1 MQKRSRHEVS
11 LTAAMVT
18 SLNRLDDDAS
28 LAALAEA
35 LITGDNTVLADAV
48 LELADLP
55 TNIILEFDGAYWHG
69 PEKVAG
75 DVRKTLKLLAKNPT
89 GIILRVRQ
97 DGCPPLQQA
106 LHDAAGADIKRVVI
120 VELDKEASSPHKVHL
135 AMRVVANRLRPALE
149 LLGSGPKLATYL
161 ARLDATTR
169 WDAAD
174 HAKVQLLVTRAWAAS
189 DAAWAAN
196 YHELVAVL
204 GSEGA
209 AKEVLEHVTGV
220 NIRLGD
226 VVLGLRTLRDE
237 FGVPAANL
245 KTLLCDSLTPRLH
258 KPAFV
263 AALGDFMRDFEVAPD
278 DLKTILCNSLVVRL
292 ANPAFND
299 GLRNFMRDL
308 EVAPADLKT
317 VLCDSLVVRLD
328 NPAFVASLRAFMH
341 DLGVPAAD
349 LKTLLCNSLCTR
361 LESHTF
367 LPAVRNFVHAFGVP
381 LAGLK
386 TLLNG
391 SLAARLE
398 DPKLV
403 DQVRAFMDTTGIK
416 RGDLVTVLSHGS
428 LVARLHKPAFHGAV
442 HDLVAEL
449 GVKPHE
455 LKNLL
460 TGSFASRIEKPAT
473 VAFVRWLRFE
483 LKLPAASLPSFRDG
497 FWATDTACAKQVM
510 MLLTKTYG
518 VQPCD
523 LPKRGPFWQAFRP
536 GKATF
541 GSMKAALAECPSV
554 AAVNKKLKS
563 MGAPACA
570 RRTAVH

>member
-69 PEKVAG
+69 PEKVDG

-106 LHDAAGADIKRVVI
+106 LHDAGADIKRVVI

-161 ARLDATTR
+161 ARLDATTL

-209 AKEVLEHVTGV
+209 AKEVLEHVAGV

-237 FGVPAANL
+237 FGVPAADL

-263 AALGDFMRDFEVAPD
+263 AALGDFMRDFEVAPH
-278 DLKTILCNSLVVRL
+278 DLKTI
-292 ANPAFND
+292 
-299 GLRNFMRDL
+299 
-308 EVAPADLKT
+308 
-317 VLCDSLVVRLD
+317 LCDSLVVRLD

-381 LAGLK
+381 LADLK

-460 TGSFASRIEKPAT
+460 TGSFAARIEKPAT

-483 LKLPAASLPSFRDG
+483 LKLPAASLPSLSDG

-563 MGAPACA
+563 MGAPASA

>member
-35 LITGDNTVLADAV
+35 LITGDNTVWADAV
-48 LELADLP
+48 LELADLS
-55 TNIILEFDGAYWHG
+55 TNIVLEFDGGYWQG
-69 PEKVAG
+69 PEKVDG
-75 DVRKTLKLLAKNPT
+75 DVRKTLKLLAKYPT
-89 GIILRVRQ
+89 GIILRVRA

-106 LHDAAGADIKRVVI
+106 LHDAGADIKRVVI

-135 AMRVVANRLRPALE
+135 AMRAVANRLRPALE

-161 ARLDATTR
+161 ARLDATTL

-237 FGVPAANL
+237 F
-245 KTLLCDSLTPRLH
+245 
-258 KPAFV
+258 
-263 AALGDFMRDFEVAPD
+263 
-278 DLKTILCNSLVVRL
+278 
-292 ANPAFND
+292 
-299 GLRNFMRDL
+299 
-308 EVAPADLKT
+308 
-317 VLCDSLVVRLD
+317 
-328 NPAFVASLRAFMH
+328 
-341 DLGVPAAD
+341 GVPAAD

-483 LKLPAASLPSFRDG
+483 LKLPAASLPSLSDG

-536 GKATF
+536 GKVTF

-554 AAVNKKLKS
+554 ATVNKKLKS

>member
-1 MQKRSRHEVS
+1 
-11 LTAAMVT
+11 MVT

-48 LELADLP
+48 LELEDLP

-69 PEKVAG
+69 PEKVDG

-106 LHDAAGADIKRVVI
+106 LHDAGADIKRVVI

-161 ARLDATTR
+161 ARLDATTL

-196 YHELVAVL
+196 YNELVAVL

-237 FGVPAANL
+237 FGVPAADL
-245 KTLLCDSLTPRLH
+245 KTL
-258 KPAFV
+258 
-263 AALGDFMRDFEVAPD
+263 
-278 DLKTILCNSLVVRL
+278 LCNSLVVRL

-317 VLCDSLVVRLD
+317 ILCNSLVVRLD

-367 LPAVRNFVHAFGVP
+367 LPAVRNFMHAFGVP

-455 LKNLL
+455 LKKLL

-483 LKLPAASLPSFRDG
+483 LKLPAASLPSLSDG

-536 GKATF
+536 GKVTF

-554 AAVNKKLKS
+554 ATVNKKLKS

>member
-161 ARLDATTR
+161 ARLDATTL

-237 FGVPAANL
+237 FGVPAADL

-263 AALGDFMRDFEVAPD
+263 AALGDFMRDFEVAPH
-278 DLKTILCNSLVVRL
+278 DLKTILR
-292 ANPAFND
+292 
-299 GLRNFMRDL
+299 
-308 EVAPADLKT
+308 
-317 VLCDSLVVRLD
+317 DSLCTRLES
-328 NPAFVASLRAFMH
+328 PAFVASLRAFMH

>member
-55 TNIILEFDGAYWHG
+55 TNIILEFDGAHWHG
-69 PEKVAG
+69 PEKVDG

-161 ARLDATTR
+161 ARLDATTL

-237 FGVPAANL
+237 FGVPAADL
-245 KTLLCDSLTPRLH
+245 KTL
-258 KPAFV
+258 
-263 AALGDFMRDFEVAPD
+263 
-278 DLKTILCNSLVVRL
+278 LCNSLVVRL

-317 VLCDSLVVRLD
+317 ILCDSLVVRLD

-483 LKLPAASLPSFRDG
+483 LKLPAASLPSLTDG

-536 GKATF
+536 GKVTF

-554 AAVNKKLKS
+554 ATVNKKLKS

>member
-48 LELADLP
+48 LELEDLP

-69 PEKVAG
+69 PEKVDG

-161 ARLDATTR
+161 ARLDATTL

-263 AALGDFMRDFEVAPD
+263 AALGDFMRDFEVAPH
-278 DLKTILCNSLVVRL
+278 DLKTILR
-292 ANPAFND
+292 
-299 GLRNFMRDL
+299 
-308 EVAPADLKT
+308 
-317 VLCDSLVVRLD
+317 DSLCTRLES
-328 NPAFVASLRAFMH
+328 PAFVASLRAFMH

-483 LKLPAASLPSFRDG
+483 LKLPAASLPSLSDG

>member
-48 LELADLP
+48 LELPDLP
-55 TNIILEFDGAYWHG
+55 TNIILEFDGAHWHG
-69 PEKVAG
+69 PEKVDG

-106 LHDAAGADIKRVVI
+106 LHDAGADIKRVVI

-161 ARLDATTR
+161 ARLDATTL

-237 FGVPAANL
+237 FGVPAADL
-245 KTLLCDSLTPRLH
+245 KTLLS
-258 KPAFV
+258 
-263 AALGDFMRDFEVAPD
+263 
-278 DLKTILCNSLVVRL
+278 NSLVVRL
-292 ANPAFND
+292 DNPAFND
-299 GLRNFMRDL
+299 GLRNFMHDL

-317 VLCDSLVVRLD
+317 ILSNSLVVRLD

-341 DLGVPAAD
+341 EFGVPAAD
-349 LKTLLCNSLCTR
+349 LKTILSDSLATR
-361 LESHTF
+361 LES
-367 LPAVRNFVHAFGVP
+367 PAFVASLRAFMHDLGVP
-381 LAGLK
+381 AADLK

-483 LKLPAASLPSFRDG
+483 LKLPAASLPSLSDG

-536 GKATF
+536 GKVTF

-554 AAVNKKLKS
+554 ATVNKKLKS

>member
-48 LELADLP
+48 LELEDLP

-106 LHDAAGADIKRVVI
+106 LHDAGADIKRVVI

-196 YHELVAVL
+196 YNELVAVL

-237 FGVPAANL
+237 FGVPAASL

-263 AALGDFMRDFEVAPD
+263 AALGDFMRDFEVAPH
-278 DLKTILCNSLVVRL
+278 DLKTILR
-292 ANPAFND
+292 
-299 GLRNFMRDL
+299 
-308 EVAPADLKT
+308 
-317 VLCDSLVVRLD
+317 DSLCTRLES
-328 NPAFVASLRAFMH
+328 PAFVASLRAFMH

-483 LKLPAASLPSFRDG
+483 LKLPAASLPSLSDG

-536 GKATF
+536 GKVTF

-554 AAVNKKLKS
+554 ATVNKKLKS

>member
-69 PEKVAG
+69 PEKVDG

-209 AKEVLEHVTGV
+209 AKEVLERFTGV

-237 FGVPAANL
+237 FGVPAADL
-245 KTLLCDSLTPRLH
+245 KTLLS
-258 KPAFV
+258 
-263 AALGDFMRDFEVAPD
+263 
-278 DLKTILCNSLVVRL
+278 N
-292 ANPAFND
+292 
-299 GLRNFMRDL
+299 
-308 EVAPADLKT
+308 
-317 VLCDSLVVRLD
+317 SLVVRLD

-483 LKLPAASLPSFRDG
+483 LKLPAASLPSLSDG